1 MLGLD
6 RREEDARLGEGK
18 EEDRELEGFLRTL
31 VGRRKRVGESRDREK
46 QQYKHKRRGREKRR
60 KRGVRIA

>member
-18 EEDRELEGFLRTL
+18 EEDRELEGLLRTL
-31 VGRRKRVGESRDREK
+31 VGRRKRVGFCPR
-46 QQYKHKRRGREKRR
+46 YVGL
-60 KRGVRIA
+60 

>member
-31 VGRRKRVGESRDREK
+31 VGRRKRVGFCPR
-46 QQYKHKRRGREKRR
+46 YVGL
-60 KRGVRIA
+60 